1 MAEADVLLP
10 FSSPRPD
17 TLLYARLARLLLLLA
32 EAPSQPRRKPADI
45 ERLGIYDFFADNPML
60 LFGPGSEERRTLML
74 AGFDPISLSY
84 HSSSQRF
91 ANRRSRVQHD
101 LSHLLARD
109 LVIASP
115 DGSHVVY
122 ALTDRGTELTARF
135 DSSYADGYRTS
146 ARLVAREL
154 NRRSATALR
163 ALVQELLE
171 ARPFII
177 DLYAEPFDDP
187 SPSFTE
193 EPA

>member
-1 MAEADVLLP
+1 MAEAESPPP
-10 FSSPRPD
+10 FAPPRPE
-17 TLLYARLARLLLLLA
+17 TLLQARLARLMLLLA

-60 LFGPGSEERRTLML
+60 LFGPGSDERRTLML
-74 AGFDPISLSY
+74 AGFDPDSLSY

-91 ANRRSRVQHD
+91 TNRRSRMQHD

-109 LVIASP
+109 LVTATA

-122 ALTDRGTELTARF
+122 ALTDRGRELTARF
-135 DSSYADGYRTS
+135 NSSYADGYRTS
-146 ARLVAREL
+146 ARLVTREL

-171 ARPFII
+171 AKPFII
-177 DLYAEPFDDP
+177 DLYAEPADSASSGFM
-187 SPSFTE
+187 E
-193 EPA
+193 EPE